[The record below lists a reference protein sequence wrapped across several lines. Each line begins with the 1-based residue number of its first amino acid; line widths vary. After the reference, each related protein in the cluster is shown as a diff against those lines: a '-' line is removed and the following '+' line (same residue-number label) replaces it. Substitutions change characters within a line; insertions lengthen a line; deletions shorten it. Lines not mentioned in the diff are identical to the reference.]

1 VIVDTSALVAILLR
15 EPEGD
20 AFELAIAQAP
30 FPKVSAATYF
40 ETGIVVD
47 ARRDPLRSRFLDSFL
62 ASAEIAIE
70 SVTPEQA
77 IMARQAYQD
86 FGRGSGH
93 RAQLNFGD
101 CFAYALAKSLDEE
114 LLFKGND
121 FSYTDVR
128 AVSP

>member
-1 VIVDTSALVAILLR
+1 M
-15 EPEGD
+15 
-20 AFELAIAQAP
+20 AP

-40 ETGIVVD
+40 ETGVVVD

-93 RAQLNFGD
+93 RAQL
-101 CFAYALAKSLDEE
+101 
-114 LLFKGND
+114 
-121 FSYTDVR
+121 
-128 AVSP
+128 